1 MNEAP
6 LIQVRK
12 ADLIAPVHCSVCNH
26 TFISSKEELVTVVNN
41 LYELTVPDE
50 TMCPKCCSIVD
61 IPIDNYQ
68 VIFRKMEDQK
78 LKHRTAVIEKIEWWA
93 WRIMLTASVAML
105 IISLL
110 KK

>member
-26 TFISSKEELVTVVNN
+26 TFISSKEEWVTVVNN

-68 VIFRKMEDQK
+68 VIFRKIDTPTKDDQLAK
-78 LKHRTAVIEKIEWWA
+78 KVGGIFLKILFGLLTVSIIMF
-93 WRIMLTASVAML
+93 IMLL
-105 IISLL
+105 R
-110 KK
+110 K